1 MNNFNNA
8 LKSKTKRLTYDQAFA
23 LNGKIPPQ
31 ALELEEA
38 VLGGL
43 LLDQDA
49 VTNSIDVIHEDFFY
63 TTEHRE
69 IFKAIRQLFYDSSP
83 VDMLT
88 VVQQLKKNGTLDMVG
103 GAYKIS
109 TLTSRVTSGAH
120 IEYHARILSEKFIQ
134 RELIRVSTET
144 IKDAYEETTDV
155 VDLLDK
161 TETRLMEINDNN
173 FRSDFQ
179 DTQTLLYQAMQD
191 IEAAQK
197 SGGSTTGIPTG
208 FTEIDRITGGFHKG
222 TLIILAARPAMGK
235 TAFALSLARN
245 MAVDFNIP
253 IAFFSLEMTAI
264 ELMMRLVSSETEI
277 PGEMLKKG
285 DQLDNWQ
292 NEKLKKGVEPLAKAP
307 IYIDDTPQL
316 SVFELRAKCRRLKQ
330 RYDIK
335 MVFIDYLQLMH
346 GGNDS
351 KNGNREQEIST
362 ISRQLK
368 ALSKELGIPVLALSQ
383 LSRAVET
390 RGGSKKPMLS
400 DLRESGAIEQDA
412 DIVMFIYRPDYYG
425 IDGDEKGTTLGM
437 ADIIFAKHRSGA
449 VGEARL
455 RFVGKFAKFANATT
469 LDIDMGGGAM
479 MPLNSGF
486 DSQTGAPFLTVQSKM
501 NSDLPEDGDESDP
514 F

>member
-1 MNNFNNA
+1 MDNINNSF
-8 LKSKTKRLTYDQAFA
+8 KTKTKRLTYEQAFT
-23 LNGKIPPQ
+23 LNGRIPPQ
-31 ALELEEA
+31 AIELEES

-49 VTNSIDVIHEDFFY
+49 VTNSIDIIKEEYFY
-63 TTEHRE
+63 NPEHRE
-69 IFKAIRQLFYDSSP
+69 IFKAIRQLFQSSSP

-88 VVQQLKKNGTLDMVG
+88 VVQQLKKNGSLEMVG

-109 TLTSRVTSGAH
+109 SLTSKVTSGAH

-144 IKDAYEETTDV
+144 IKEAYEETTDV
-155 VDLLDK
+155 VNLLDK
-161 TETRLMEINDNN
+161 TETHLMEINDNN

-179 DTQTLLYQAMQD
+179 DTQSLVFQAMKE
-191 IEAAQK
+191 IEDAQK
-197 SGGSTTGIPTG
+197 SGGRTTGVPTG
-208 FTEIDRITGGFHKG
+208 FTELDKLTGGFHKG

-253 IAFFSLEMTAI
+253 VAFFSLEMTAI
-264 ELMMRLVSSETEI
+264 ELMMRLISSETEI
-277 PGEMLKKG
+277 PGEALKKG

-292 NEKLKKGVEPLAKAP
+292 NEILKKGVEPLVKAP

-316 SVFELRAKCRRLKQ
+316 SIFELRAKCRRLKQ
-330 RYDIK
+330 KYDIQ

-346 GGNDS
+346 GGTDM
-351 KNGNREQEIST
+351 KLGNREQEIST

-368 ALSKELGIPVLALSQ
+368 ALSKELNIPVLSLSQ

-412 DIVMFIYRPDYYG
+412 DIVMFIYRPEYYG
-425 IDGDEKGTTLGM
+425 MDSDDKGSTLGM
-437 ADIIFAKHRSGA
+437 ADIILAKHRSGA

-455 RFVGKFAKFANATT
+455 RFIAKFAKFTNSTQLET
-469 LDIDMGGGAM
+469 DIGGGAL
-479 MPLNSGF
+479 MPLNTDF
-486 DSQTGAPFLTVQSKM
+486 DSSSQSFTVPSKM
-501 NSDLPEDGDESDP
+501 NSDLKEDDDLAP